1 METLASVLKHLARF
15 CLGAAFIFLVS
26 GVIDTW
32 LTRGADVA
40 LALLRPDI
48 LNVLVLALPFA
59 PGVLLLMCASVAKTR
74 ANAAQPTRGQAP
86 RKSRGLVVEG

>member
-15 CLGAAFIFLVS
+15 CLGAAFIILVS
-26 GVIDTW
+26 GLIDTW
-32 LTRGADVA
+32 MTRGGDVA

-59 PGVLLLMCASVAKTR
+59 PGVLLLMCASVAKAR
-74 ANAAQPTRGQAP
+74 ADAAP
-86 RKSRGLVVEG
+86 RPRVQASRRSRGLIVEG